1 MLIISSLRHIE
12 RLVMAPAQTAAAVWN
27 DCKATCSAPV
37 WYHIVSGTGRFWR
50 SLQNEKD

>member
-27 DCKATCSAPV
+27 DCKAPAALLYGIT
-37 WYHIVSGTGRFWR
+37 
-50 SLQNEKD
+50 L